1 MTKHD
6 ILLDVQHVSHVFPLT
21 KQVSVKA
28 LDDVSFQIRRG
39 EIFGLVGESGSGKS
53 TAARCAMSILQP
65 SGGHIFYNGVDLCD
79 RAACRANKKMLQ
91 TTRQMIFQDSASS
104 LDPRMT
110 VCDIIAEPMRIHHI
124 APPRGTYRKE
134 AEFQMYYVGLD
145 KTYLDKYPSE
155 LSGGQRQRVAI
166 ARALCMEPE
175 LLVADE
181 PIASL
186 DVSIQAQIVN
196 LFRHLQREHG
206 FSFLFIAHDLAMVE
220 FLCDRVGVLYH
231 GKLVEVAPVRA
242 LRPFAPPLYQG
253 AARGH
258 ADPRPAHRT
267 KPRIAGLLARAV
279 PADGRAYRG
288 RAGAFRFAGR
298 GRAMKKP
305 SKILYFSKKALA
317 FLLSVLVLSLAVFY
331 VSRLAPGDPLVSYY
345 GDRAEKLTPQERA
358 QAEEKLGLDE
368 PIFTQY
374 VRWAQ
379 NALRGDFGISYKYK
393 MPAGEVIASR
403 AGNTLLLGG
412 VGFVLIFT
420 LSLLLGMLCAQRE
433 GTLFD
438 RAVCKLGTITSCIP
452 EFWLSLLLILIFAIE
467 LRVLPSSGAYSIGQQ
482 NNIADRAAHLILP
495 LAVVVLGHLWYYA
508 YMIRNRLLDEMRADY
523 VLLAKAKGLTRRA
536 VMLRHCLRNTM
547 PTYLSIMAISVPH
560 VLGGTYIVET
570 VFSHP
575 GLGTLAYESARYKDY
590 NLLMLLSL
598 LSGAL
603 VILCSIIAQ
612 TINEQIDPRIRAEQA
627 VREAEVQ
634 P

>member
-1 MTKHD
+1 
-6 ILLDVQHVSHVFPLT
+6 
-21 KQVSVKA
+21 
-28 LDDVSFQIRRG
+28 
-39 EIFGLVGESGSGKS
+39 
-53 TAARCAMSILQP
+53 
-65 SGGHIFYNGVDLCD
+65 
-79 RAACRANKKMLQ
+79 
-91 TTRQMIFQDSASS
+91 
-104 LDPRMT
+104 
-110 VCDIIAEPMRIHHI
+110 
-124 APPRGTYRKE
+124 
-134 AEFQMYYVGLD
+134 
-145 KTYLDKYPSE
+145 
-155 LSGGQRQRVAI
+155 
-166 ARALCMEPE
+166 
-175 LLVADE
+175 
-181 PIASL
+181 
-186 DVSIQAQIVN
+186 
-196 LFRHLQREHG
+196 
-206 FSFLFIAHDLAMVE
+206 
-220 FLCDRVGVLYH
+220 
-231 GKLVEVAPVRA
+231 
-242 LRPFAPPLYQG
+242 
-253 AARGH
+253 
-258 ADPRPAHRT
+258 
-267 KPRIAGLLARAV
+267 
-279 PADGRAYRG
+279 
-288 RAGAFRFAGR
+288 
-298 GRAMKKP
+298 MKKP
-305 SKILYFSKKALA
+305 SKILYFGKKALA

-368 PIFTQY
+368 PIFPQY

-393 MPAGEVIASR
+393 MPAGEVIAS
-403 AGNTLLLGG
+403 
-412 VGFVLIFT
+412 
-420 LSLLLGMLCAQRE
+420 
-433 GTLFD
+433 

-508 YMIRNRLLDEMRADY
+508 YMIRNGLLDEMRADY

-570 VFSHP
+570 VFSYP

-627 VREAEVQ
+627 VREAEAQ

>member
-1 MTKHD
+1 
-6 ILLDVQHVSHVFPLT
+6 
-21 KQVSVKA
+21 
-28 LDDVSFQIRRG
+28 
-39 EIFGLVGESGSGKS
+39 
-53 TAARCAMSILQP
+53 
-65 SGGHIFYNGVDLCD
+65 
-79 RAACRANKKMLQ
+79 
-91 TTRQMIFQDSASS
+91 
-104 LDPRMT
+104 
-110 VCDIIAEPMRIHHI
+110 
-124 APPRGTYRKE
+124 
-134 AEFQMYYVGLD
+134 
-145 KTYLDKYPSE
+145 
-155 LSGGQRQRVAI
+155 
-166 ARALCMEPE
+166 
-175 LLVADE
+175 
-181 PIASL
+181 
-186 DVSIQAQIVN
+186 
-196 LFRHLQREHG
+196 
-206 FSFLFIAHDLAMVE
+206 
-220 FLCDRVGVLYH
+220 
-231 GKLVEVAPVRA
+231 
-242 LRPFAPPLYQG
+242 
-253 AARGH
+253 
-258 ADPRPAHRT
+258 
-267 KPRIAGLLARAV
+267 
-279 PADGRAYRG
+279 
-288 RAGAFRFAGR
+288 
-298 GRAMKKP
+298 MKKP
-305 SKILYFSKKALA
+305 SKILYFGKKALA
-317 FLLSVLVLSLAVFY
+317 FLLSVFVLSLAVFY

-379 NALRGDFGISYKYK
+379 NALHGDFGISYKYK

-420 LSLLLGMLCAQRE
+420 
-433 GTLFD
+433 
-438 RAVCKLGTITSCIP
+438 
-452 EFWLSLLLILIFAIE
+452 LSLLLILIFAIE

-523 VLLAKAKGLTRRA
+523 VLLAKSKGLTRRA

-547 PTYLSIMAISVPH
+547 PAYLSIMAISVPH

-570 VFSHP
+570 VFSYP

-627 VREAEVQ
+627 VRETEAQ

>member
-53 TAARCAMSILQP
+53 TAARCAMGILQP

-110 VCDIIAEPMRIHHI
+110 VCD
-124 APPRGTYRKE
+124 
-134 AEFQMYYVGLD
+134 
-145 KTYLDKYPSE
+145 
-155 LSGGQRQRVAI
+155 
-166 ARALCMEPE
+166 
-175 LLVADE
+175 
-181 PIASL
+181 
-186 DVSIQAQIVN
+186 SI
-196 LFRHLQREHG
+196 
-206 FSFLFIAHDLAMVE
+206 
-220 FLCDRVGVLYH
+220 
-231 GKLVEVAPVRA
+231 
-242 LRPFAPPLYQG
+242 
-253 AARGH
+253 
-258 ADPRPAHRT
+258 T
-267 KPRIAGLLARAV
+267 
-279 PADGRAYRG
+279 
-288 RAGAFRFAGR
+288 
-298 GRAMKKP
+298 
-305 SKILYFSKKALA
+305 
-317 FLLSVLVLSLAVFY
+317 
-331 VSRLAPGDPLVSYY
+331 
-345 GDRAEKLTPQERA
+345 
-358 QAEEKLGLDE
+358 E

-438 RAVCKLGTITSCIP
+438 RAVCRLGTITSCIP

-523 VLLAKAKGLTRRA
+523 VLLAKAKGLTRRT
-536 VMLRHCLRNTM
+536 VMLHHCLRNTM

-570 VFSHP
+570 VFSYP

>member
-1 MTKHD
+1 
-6 ILLDVQHVSHVFPLT
+6 
-21 KQVSVKA
+21 
-28 LDDVSFQIRRG
+28 
-39 EIFGLVGESGSGKS
+39 
-53 TAARCAMSILQP
+53 
-65 SGGHIFYNGVDLCD
+65 
-79 RAACRANKKMLQ
+79 
-91 TTRQMIFQDSASS
+91 
-104 LDPRMT
+104 
-110 VCDIIAEPMRIHHI
+110 
-124 APPRGTYRKE
+124 
-134 AEFQMYYVGLD
+134 
-145 KTYLDKYPSE
+145 
-155 LSGGQRQRVAI
+155 
-166 ARALCMEPE
+166 
-175 LLVADE
+175 
-181 PIASL
+181 
-186 DVSIQAQIVN
+186 
-196 LFRHLQREHG
+196 
-206 FSFLFIAHDLAMVE
+206 
-220 FLCDRVGVLYH
+220 
-231 GKLVEVAPVRA
+231 
-242 LRPFAPPLYQG
+242 
-253 AARGH
+253 
-258 ADPRPAHRT
+258 
-267 KPRIAGLLARAV
+267 
-279 PADGRAYRG
+279 
-288 RAGAFRFAGR
+288 
-298 GRAMKKP
+298 MKKP
-305 SKILYFSKKALA
+305 SKILYFGKKALA

-393 MPAGEVIASR
+393 MPAAEVIASR

-412 VGFVLIFT
+412 IGFVLIFT
-420 LSLLLGMLCAQRE
+420 LSLLLGMLCARRE

-560 VLGGTYIVET
+560 VLGGTYIVEA
-570 VFSHP
+570 VFSYP

-612 TINEQIDPRIRAEQA
+612 TINEQITRASAPSRPCGKRRCSHERPLPNRRRA
-627 VREAEVQ
+627 TAAGGRTHEK
-634 P
+634 

>member
-1 MTKHD
+1 
-6 ILLDVQHVSHVFPLT
+6 
-21 KQVSVKA
+21 
-28 LDDVSFQIRRG
+28 
-39 EIFGLVGESGSGKS
+39 
-53 TAARCAMSILQP
+53 
-65 SGGHIFYNGVDLCD
+65 
-79 RAACRANKKMLQ
+79 
-91 TTRQMIFQDSASS
+91 
-104 LDPRMT
+104 
-110 VCDIIAEPMRIHHI
+110 
-124 APPRGTYRKE
+124 
-134 AEFQMYYVGLD
+134 
-145 KTYLDKYPSE
+145 
-155 LSGGQRQRVAI
+155 
-166 ARALCMEPE
+166 
-175 LLVADE
+175 
-181 PIASL
+181 
-186 DVSIQAQIVN
+186 
-196 LFRHLQREHG
+196 
-206 FSFLFIAHDLAMVE
+206 
-220 FLCDRVGVLYH
+220 
-231 GKLVEVAPVRA
+231 
-242 LRPFAPPLYQG
+242 
-253 AARGH
+253 
-258 ADPRPAHRT
+258 
-267 KPRIAGLLARAV
+267 
-279 PADGRAYRG
+279 
-288 RAGAFRFAGR
+288 
-298 GRAMKKP
+298 MKKP
-305 SKILYFSKKALA
+305 SKILYFGKKVLA
-317 FLLSVLVLSLAVFY
+317 FLLSVFVLSLAVFY

-368 PIFTQY
+368 PIFPQY

-433 GTLFD
+433 GTLF
-438 RAVCKLGTITSCIP
+438 
-452 EFWLSLLLILIFAIE
+452 
-467 LRVLPSSGAYSIGQQ
+467 
-482 NNIADRAAHLILP
+482 DRAAHLILP

-570 VFSHP
+570 VFSYP

-612 TINEQIDPRIRAEQA
+612 TVNEQIDPRIRAEQA
-627 VREAEVQ
+627 VRETEAQ